1 MNKIFKVVYN
11 KATGRYEVASELAKG
26 AVKASSTSSSEKIT
40 KILPVSILA
49 TMITPILASSV
60 SYAATINYNDIP
72 KQGVAVVSDPNS
84 EILKNV
90 ALEGSET
97 PGVLS
102 AKDAVGTLNL
112 MMKRYKGFV
121 HVNAEG
127 YKKGTIKDDGTTSTE
142 NTGIWADW
150 LTAAAS
156 KVEAEKN
163 SQVVLF
169 SDNLGKFTEKSG
181 AQGSR
186 SVAVGVYANALAEDS
201 IAIGSRANV
210 NNYWGNQS
218 REAVNGIAIGKQ
230 AQVEGATNSIAF
242 GTNAKLLAST
252 PYSLKPDNSIAIG
265 NNSTVNWASNAITL
279 GNNASITGSHAVN
292 GAWKGSDNSIAIGN
306 ETTVGREDTV
316 AIGSSVNAQ
325 RENTVAIGTSVTATR
340 ENSVVI
346 GQNASATRERVVAI
360 GAYAKADGDRTV
372 AIGPEATAGASKSI
386 VIGGLGDNKTDNKA
400 QSETG
405 ADQAI
410 VIGNGAQAKAAAS
423 YSITLG
429 NSAKTEAGTGIS
441 IGDRANVASAATSG
455 IALGKSAV
463 ANKSGDI
470 AIGESS
476 STSDKH
482 TVSGLNIGDT
492 TLSTGV
498 AATDNGTVSFGND
511 NIKRQ
516 IQNVGAGEISET
528 SSDVVTGSQLY
539 HVIKAADEIAKTE
552 YKFQVNGKNIK
563 TMRNN
568 GTSKVNNAN
577 NTLDFKA
584 GDGLDVAYENTA
596 VTYKLNADSKQAIAD
611 AKTAAQTVTTKLS
624 EINKSVERAE
634 TAAQTAT
641 NKAAEANTAAT
652 KAKESETKAKASETN
667 AKASET
673 AAKESETNAKASE
686 TAAKASETKAK
697 ESETNAKASETNAKA
712 SETNAKASE
721 TAAKAS
727 ETNAKASETKA
738 KESETNAKTSEDNV
752 KIIEKRIENSGLISN
767 GKTAFAAD
775 NSSGRNS
782 AKASG
787 KDSTAMGYGSEAEGD
802 HSTALGNNAKAH
814 AERSTAIGHNANV
827 EAKAAGSV
835 ALGEGSVAKEKDT
848 ISVGDVGHERRIT
861 NVQDPNNLTDA
872 ANKRYVDHS
881 VNSVRNELKQTDR
894 KLRGGIAG
902 AVAMANIPTANRA
915 GGTMV
920 GIGVGSFKGQSA
932 VAVGINRASDS
943 NRVHFKMS
951 GSATTSGDYAVG
963 AGMGYQW

>member
-1 MNKIFKVVYN
+1 MNRIFKVIWN
-11 KATGRYEVASELAKG
+11 KTTQRQEVVSELAKG
-26 AVKASSTSSSEKIT
+26 AVKASSTSSSEKNN
-40 KILPVSILA
+40 KALPLSILA
-49 TMITPILASSV
+49 TLITSILASSV

-97 PGVLS
+97 AGVLS
-102 AKDAVGTLNL
+102 ARDAVGTLNL

-127 YKKGTIKDDGTTSTE
+127 DKKGTINFDGTTSTE

-150 LTAAAS
+150 LTATAS
-156 KVEAEKN
+156 KVDAEGRN
-163 SQVVLF
+163 PGAVF
-169 SDNLGKFTEKSG
+169 SDNLGRFTEKSG

-210 NNYWGNQS
+210 NNYWGNQY
-218 REAVNGIAIGKQ
+218 REALNGIAIGRQ

-252 PYSLKPDNSIAIG
+252 PYTLKPDNSIAIG

-292 GAWKGSDNSIAIGN
+292 GVWKGSDNSIAIGN
-306 ETTVGREDTV
+306 GTTVGREDTV

-325 RENTVAIGTSVTATR
+325 RENTVAIGTNVTAKG

-346 GQNASATRERVVAI
+346 GQNAKGELARGVAI
-360 GAYAKADGDRTV
+360 GAYATAGSDRTV
-372 AIGPEATAGASKSI
+372 AIGPEATANASKSI
-386 VIGGLGDNKTDNKA
+386 VIGGLGDNSTDNKA
-400 QSETG
+400 KSEEG
-405 ADQAI
+405 ATQAI

-441 IGDRANVASAATSG
+441 IGDRANVASGATSG

-476 STSDKH
+476 STSTKH
-482 TVSGLNIGDT
+482 TVSPLQIGNT

-498 AATDNGTVSFGND
+498 AATDNGTVSFGN
-511 NIKRQ
+511 NTIKRQ
-516 IQNVGAGEISET
+516 IQNVGAGEISDT
-528 SSDVVTGSQLY
+528 SSDVITGSQLY
-539 HVIKAADEIAKTE
+539 YVIKAADEIAKTE
-552 YKFQVNGKNIK
+552 YKFQVKGSNIK
-563 TMRNN
+563 TMSNK
-568 GTSKVNNAN
+568 GTSAVNNAN
-577 NTLDFKA
+577 NVLNFEA
-584 GDGLDVAYENTA
+584 GDGLEVAYENNA
-596 VTYKLNADSKQAIAD
+596 VTYKLNAASNKAIED

-624 EINKSVERAE
+624 EINASVQRAE
-634 TAAQTAT
+634 TAAGTAT
-641 NKAAEANTAAT
+641 TKAAEATTAAGKAET
-652 KAKESETKAKASETN
+652 AAGKAKESETAAAGSAQTASDKAAEAT
-667 AKASET
+667 T
-673 AAKESETNAKASE
+673 AAG
-686 TAAKASETKAK
+686 KAK
-697 ESETNAKASETNAKA
+697 ESENT
-712 SETNAKASE
+712 
-721 TAAKAS
+721 
-727 ETNAKASETKA
+727 
-738 KESETNAKTSEDNV
+738 V
-752 KIIEKRIENSGLISN
+752 KMIKDRIERSGLINADGETSFASN
-767 GKTAFAAD
+767 NAGNRK
-775 NSSGRNS
+775 G

-787 KDSTAMGYGSEAEGD
+787 KDSTAMGYGSEAKGD

-814 AERSTAIGHNANV
+814 AERSTAIGHNA

-835 ALGEGSVAKEKDT
+835 ALGEGSVAKEENT

-861 NVQDPNNLTDA
+861 NVQDPKNLTDA

-902 AVAMANIPTANRA
+902 AVAMANIPTTNRA
-915 GGTMV
+915 GSTMV
-920 GIGVGSFKGQSA
+920 GVGVGNFKGQNA
-932 VAVGINRASDS
+932 VAVGLSKSSDNNRI
-943 NRVHFKMS
+943 HFKVS
-951 GSATTSGDYAVG
+951 GSATSAGDYAVG
-963 AGMGYQW
+963 AGVGYQW